1 MKINYLKIT
10 LYALLA
16 LGTNTAI
23 AQAQQSIH
31 KSTEYHVSMLGNDAQ
46 EGSSARPFRTIS
58 EAAKAAMPGDVI
70 TVHEGT
76 YRERIAPPR
85 GGTSDKQR
93 ITYQAAPGERVVITG
108 SEPVK
113 GWKKVQNNT
122 WSLTLPNSFFDKYP
136 NPFDEQIY
144 GSWYRGKGRPNHTA
158 GLFMNGKR
166 IRETFSLPEVLAP
179 VSEQPHWY
187 AQADGNGGEVLMN
200 FEWIRPAGGREM
212 NSMQASVEGGD
223 QAVCISI
230 LHRWPFGYLKDGSI
244 LHFDQVDFGQGT
256 DTLFF
261 QAATLAKGG
270 VVEMHLDHADG
281 ELLGT
286 TMVTNTGDW
295 EQFEAFSM
303 KMNRRLVGKS
313 NLCFVLR
320 APALKVNGKT
330 TLWAQFPQGVDPNQE
345 AVEVTVRPQVFYPD
359 RAGIHYITLRG
370 FILENTATN
379 WAPPSAEQPG
389 LVGTRWGKG
398 WMIEHNTIRNSRCS
412 GIALGRSTFGH
423 AHHYQSLPPRVYAQG
438 GGGQTEK
445 QLLDYFENASWEKEE
460 TGFHTVRNN
469 HIYEC
474 GQAGIVGCSGGAFSL
489 IEGNEIH
496 DVCIDETFEGD
507 EMAGIKLHFA
517 NDAIIRNNHIYRCIR
532 GLWLDWGGQG
542 MQVTGNLFHDND
554 QQEDLFIEVC
564 HGPILVANNLMLSRN
579 SFIPAQGVAMA
590 HNLFSG
596 RMSGGID
603 RCANGRLSYFYQP
616 HGTVSIGKVLN
627 EGGDWQ
633 WYNNLFV
640 NGASLVNWDA
650 PRLPRKYAGNVYTQG
665 VKPDAEDTDG
675 LCDAPFDPNIRLVQK
690 ADGWYLSMEVSPDW
704 QKGVKRKLVTTEL
717 LDKAIIPN
725 QPFINPDGT
734 PMKVNTDYFGRKRK
748 ASNPF
753 PGPIEVKRAG
763 KQEWKVWPSAL

>member
-122 WSLTLPNSFFDKYP
+122 WSLTLPNSFFGKYP

-445 QLLDYFENASWEKEE
+445 
-460 TGFHTVRNN
+460 
-469 HIYEC
+469 
-474 GQAGIVGCSGGAFSL
+474 
-489 IEGNEIH
+489 
-496 DVCIDETFEGD
+496 
-507 EMAGIKLHFA
+507 
-517 NDAIIRNNHIYRCIR
+517 
-532 GLWLDWGGQG
+532 
-542 MQVTGNLFHDND
+542 
-554 QQEDLFIEVC
+554 
-564 HGPILVANNLMLSRN
+564 
-579 SFIPAQGVAMA
+579 
-590 HNLFSG
+590 
-596 RMSGGID
+596 
-603 RCANGRLSYFYQP
+603 
-616 HGTVSIGKVLN
+616 
-627 EGGDWQ
+627 
-633 WYNNLFV
+633 
-640 NGASLVNWDA
+640 
-650 PRLPRKYAGNVYTQG
+650 
-665 VKPDAEDTDG
+665 
-675 LCDAPFDPNIRLVQK
+675 
-690 ADGWYLSMEVSPDW
+690 
-704 QKGVKRKLVTTEL
+704 
-717 LDKAIIPN
+717 
-725 QPFINPDGT
+725 
-734 PMKVNTDYFGRKRK
+734 
-748 ASNPF
+748 
-753 PGPIEVKRAG
+753 
-763 KQEWKVWPSAL
+763 